1 MDRNSE
7 DRLIERCRQGDSDA
21 WDSLF
26 DTHYDA
32 TARFVFQLAPNLTRE
47 DVEEICQE
55 TFLAVIRN
63 LARFNGSS
71 RLQTWIFRVA
81 TNKAHDHRERL
92 QAIKRGGGQITQS
105 LHATDPDTGLAIDPP
120 STAPSPDRTLLVAE
134 EATLLRLAL
143 DQLNTPC
150 REIVELRY
158 FADLSYDEI
167 SKLLQLN
174 VKTVSSRLSKCLD
187 RLESI
192 ARDVF
197 AEEHGEKSTPFSV

>member
-7 DRLIERCRQGDSDA
+7 DRLIEQCRQGDADA

-63 LARFNGSS
+63 LTRFSGNS

-81 TNKAHDHRERL
+81 TNKAHDHRERI
-92 QAIKRGGGQITQS
+92 QAMKRGGGQITQS
-105 LHATDPDTGLAIDPP
+105 LDARDPETGLAIDPP
-120 STAPSPDRTLLVAE
+120 SSAPGPDRTLLVAE
-134 EATLLRLAL
+134 EAALLRLAL
-143 DQLNTPC
+143 DQLNASC

-192 ARDVF
+192 VRDVF
-197 AEEHGEKSTPFSV
+197 VEKHREKSTPFSV